1 VISSP
6 PIPAEVA
13 PFLAAL
19 AQSPDAIFVTN
30 RLNHIVFWNRSA
42 ERLLGYS
49 AEEATGLPC
58 AGLLSGC
65 DVNGNRYC
73 GETCPVTQIALRHE
87 PVQNFVLFLRA
98 RDQRTVEVEVSLVHL
113 HAPSPD
119 LFFLAHVL
127 RPQAIAA
134 PPAESAPPP
143 RPAIAAA
150 RDSQDARARKLTARE
165 VEILGML
172 AAGHATP
179 EMAARLHISRLTA
192 RNHVQNIL
200 DKLEVHSKSE
210 AVAFA
215 FQKRLV

>member
-1 VISSP
+1 MIPSP
-6 PIPAEVA
+6 PVPA
-13 PFLAAL
+13 AAEPL
-19 AQSPDAIFVTN
+19 FASWVLSPDAIFVTN
-30 RLNHIVFWNRSA
+30 RLNQIVFWNRSA

-49 AEEATGLPC
+49 AEEATGLAC
-58 AGLLSGC
+58 AGLLGGC
-65 DVNGNRYC
+65 DVHGNRYC
-73 GETCPVTQIALRHE
+73 GETCAVTQIALRRE
-87 PVQNFVLFLRA
+87 PVQNFVLSLRA
-98 RDQRTVEVEVSLVHL
+98 KDHRMVEAGVSLVHL

-127 RPQAIAA
+127 RPHALPA
-134 PPAESAPPP
+134 PAVESAPPP
-143 RPAIAAA
+143 RPAIEAA

-172 AAGHATP
+172 AAGHTTP